1 MLGRAIGKAPPVVGI
16 LPVVGTSAGTGK
28 TAGRRPV
35 ADTPPTRA
43 GTRPPEAGM
52 PRVVGKTAEP
62 QSVAGKR
69 RPPPLVPAFAGLPA
83 GLSQVFPPVFES
95 AVGLCTGHTLLG

>member
-1 MLGRAIGKAPPVVGI
+1 MLGRVIGTA
-16 LPVVGTSAGTGK
+16 LPVVDTSARTGK

-35 ADTPPTRA
+35 AGTSPTQA

-52 PRVVGKTAEP
+52 PRVAGKTAEP
-62 QSVAGKR
+62 LPVAGKR

-95 AVGLCTGHTLLG
+95 AVELCTGRTLLG